1 MESSLAAELPPLGDR
16 PRGQGQYP
24 CTPHRALRAQDC
36 TMESELA
43 AELTPLGDRPRG
55 SRKGQ
60 CPLTPDCAQS
70 VRWKAAWSQ
79 TYRHSATGLMARGK
93 DRRGFDFPLAFGLAK
108 KHKLRQSIPPRKD

>member
-1 MESSLAAELPPLGDR
+1 
-16 PRGQGQYP
+16 
-24 CTPHRALRAQDC
+24 
-36 TMESELA
+36 MESELA

-60 CPLTPDCAQS
+60 CPLTPDCALCAQS

-79 TYRHSATGLMARGK
+79 TYRHSATGPPACSKGQ
-93 DRRGFDFPLAFGLAK
+93 RGFDFPLAFGLAK